1 MENHTEIEILEWLK
15 RWGEAREDVRAII
28 LTSSRSN
35 PNAQI
40 DRFSDYDPIL
50 VVSDIWQYID
60 DRWLGDFGK
69 VLTVYRD
76 PIRKEYGYE
85 RFTRV
90 TQYEDGLKIDFSL
103 WPVGILKS
111 ILEQSTLP
119 DYLDIGYRVILDK
132 DKLTTSLK
140 APTYKAYIPVP
151 PTESEYLALV
161 EEHFSEANYVAKHL
175 CRGDLI
181 PAKYILDTTMKF
193 EDLRKMLEWQME
205 IEHNWSIK
213 PGAYGKGLQKY
224 IKPELW
230 DKLVKTYVGTDIEE
244 NWNALFATIDLF
256 REVAEEVGKAL
267 GYHYPVDL
275 YERSIR
281 YLKMVK
287 NS

>member
-1 MENHTEIEILEWLK
+1 MENHTEIEILEWLNK
-15 RWGEAREDVRAII
+15 WGKAREDVRAII

-50 VVSDIWQYID
+50 VVTDIKRYID

-76 PIRKEYGYE
+76 PIRIEYGFE

-90 TQYEDGLKIDFSL
+90 TQYEDGLKIDFSV
-103 WPVGILKS
+103 WPVGLLKS
-111 ILEQSTLP
+111 ILELPALP

-132 DKLTTSLK
+132 DKLTVSLK

-151 PTESEYLALV
+151 PTESEYLTLI
-161 EEHFSEANYVAKHL
+161 EEHLSEANYVAKHL

-224 IKPELW
+224 IKPEIW
-230 DKLVKTYVGTDIEE
+230 DKLVKTYVGTETEE
-244 NWNALFATIDLF
+244 NWKALFATIDLF

-267 GYHYPVDL
+267 GYTYPVGL
-275 YERSIR
+275 YERSMQ
-281 YLKMVK
+281 YLKK
-287 NS
+287 IKID